1 VSVANGRYG
10 MRYTLSSR
18 GRVVGHTDLDIYTIT
33 ATMRQ
38 GFVEPTSDGRPLLA
52 DATGVW
58 RALAEQ
64 KRVARARG
72 EKRDADHDLVI
83 EAFRRREDLDL
94 ELRDE
99 HGNLFDCD
107 FMRVYDLFD
116 AAAGVVDEMNDTEEE
131 EQAEFEIQLS
141 KLPPE
146 RREEALAKRRELNAE
161 AEAFVAEMLA
171 DRDEEREL
179 GSSWPPPPPED
190 PRWDTMQYHLQ
201 VFLKEPDLPTR

>member
-1 VSVANGRYG
+1 
-10 MRYTLSSR
+10 MRYELWSR
-18 GRVVGHTDLDIYTIT
+18 GRLIGHTDLDIFTIT
-33 ATMRQ
+33 STMRQ
-38 GFVEPTSDGRPLLA
+38 GFVEPTPEGGAILA

-72 EKRDADHDLVI
+72 ETRVTDHALVA
-83 EAFRRREDLDL
+83 EAFRRREELDL

-99 HGNLFDCD
+99 HGSRFDCD

-116 AAAGVVDEMNDTEEE
+116 IAGGVVEEMSDTEEE
-131 EQAEFEIQLS
+131 EEAEFQIQLS
-141 KLPPE
+141 SLAAE
-146 RREEALAKRRELNAE
+146 EREEALARRSEMDAE
-161 AEAFVAEMLA
+161 IEAFVADMTA
-171 DRDEEREL
+171 DREEKMF

-201 VFLKEPDLPTR
+201 VFLKNPEPAGP